1 MRQLLARSAAVVCL
15 LPVGL
20 AVLAA
25 SACGSRTAFL
35 EVRPPIAFEMLRDN
49 PRMAVIDVR
58 TGAEYASA
66 VGHISGSRN
75 VPVDELEERIEEL
88 LPLRDQT
95 FLVYCGHGECG
106 QRAIQILFE
115 QGFDE
120 AILMDGGIDGW
131 IVAGFGTVTGPPP
144 PMEFGEEA
152 EVELSVD

>member
-1 MRQLLARSAAVVCL
+1 MRTLSRLLLVLVVVV
-15 LPVGL
+15 PV
-20 AVLAA
+20 A
-25 SACGSRTAFL
+25 ACGSSRPAFL

-58 TGAEYASA
+58 SAAEYAGS

-75 VPVDELEERIEEL
+75 VPLDELGARLDEL

-106 QRAIQILFE
+106 RRAIEILFAG
-115 QGFDE
+115 GFDE

-131 IVAGFGTVTGPPP
+131 IVAGFGTVTGPAP
-144 PMEFGEEA
+144 PMEFGEEG
-152 EVELSVD
+152 EVELSVE

>member
-1 MRQLLARSAAVVCL
+1 MRSSHRFFALSTV
-15 LPVGL
+15 
-20 AVLAA
+20 AVLALCA
-25 SACGSRTAFL
+25 AACGSTRPAFL

-49 PRMAVIDVR
+49 PRMAIIDVR
-58 TGAEYASA
+58 TEAEYAGA

-106 QRAIQILFE
+106 REAIRILFD

-152 EVELSVD
+152 EVELSVE